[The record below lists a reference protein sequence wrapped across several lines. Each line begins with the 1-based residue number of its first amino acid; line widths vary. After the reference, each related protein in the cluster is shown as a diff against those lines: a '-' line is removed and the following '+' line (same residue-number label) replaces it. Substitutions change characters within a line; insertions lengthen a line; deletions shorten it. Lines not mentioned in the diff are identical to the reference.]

1 MKRFVLL
8 LAAAV
13 MLAAVCF
20 SGCKGA
26 VGIDSGR
33 KKRPDTVYCRTDA
46 GGFADGFGFAD
57 KRARIAFGE

>member
-8 LAAAV
+8 LTAAV

-20 SGCKGA
+20 RAAKAQSELIPGE
-26 VGIDSGR
+26 
-33 KKRPDTVYCRTDA
+33 KRPDTVYCRTDA